1 MGERLLTAAEVADWL
16 GFSAATVV
24 DWTERDEL
32 PVDLDLGDGFTT
44 SARSVGRLVGH
55 GWATDKGADHES
67 PAKPGYADERT

>member
-32 PVDLDLGDGFTT
+32 PVGLDLGHGFTT

-55 GWATDKGADHES
+55 GQRGR
-67 PAKPGYADERT
+67 PGKPCKTGYADERT